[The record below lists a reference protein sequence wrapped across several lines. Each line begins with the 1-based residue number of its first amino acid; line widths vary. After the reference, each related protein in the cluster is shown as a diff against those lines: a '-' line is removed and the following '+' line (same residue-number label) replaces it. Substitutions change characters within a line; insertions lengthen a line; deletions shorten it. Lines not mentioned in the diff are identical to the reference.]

1 MYCRA
6 FWSLASYFSYSPS
19 IKGFL
24 FRRLFMS
31 KPFAVSEAD
40 FQSKVI
46 NAELPVL
53 VDFWAEW
60 CGPCRAIAPILE
72 EVANELDGK
81 VLVAKINVDENNDL
95 AAQYGIRSIP
105 TLMLFK
111 AGEHVDTV
119 MGLVSKSQLQQFL
132 ESHLV

>member
-1 MYCRA
+1 
-6 FWSLASYFSYSPS
+6 
-19 IKGFL
+19 
-24 FRRLFMS
+24 MS

>member
-1 MYCRA
+1 
-6 FWSLASYFSYSPS
+6 
-19 IKGFL
+19 
-24 FRRLFMS
+24 MS

-111 AGEHVDTV
+111 AGGHVDTV
-119 MGLVSKSQLQQFL
+119 MGLVSKTQLLQFL
-132 ESHLV
+132 EPHLA

>member
-1 MYCRA
+1 
-6 FWSLASYFSYSPS
+6 
-19 IKGFL
+19 
-24 FRRLFMS
+24 MS

-60 CGPCRAIAPILE
+60 CGPCRAIAPVLD

-132 ESHLV
+132 ESHLA